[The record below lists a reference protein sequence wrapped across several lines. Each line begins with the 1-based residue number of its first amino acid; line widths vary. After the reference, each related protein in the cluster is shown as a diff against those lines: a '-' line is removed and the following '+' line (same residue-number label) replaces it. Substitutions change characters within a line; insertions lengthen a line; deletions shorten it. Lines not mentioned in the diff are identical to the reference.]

1 MHIFLFGGT
10 TEGRKIAEAIAEVNR
25 AWAARDAAAR
35 AAHESSGLP
44 IAAEVYV
51 TTTYGASLLPAGPG
65 IRVHVGRLDAEEMTA
80 LLEEAR
86 QATGFASDE
95 TARQQ
100 LKLMSDDSD
109 GELEKSGSLKSAGQ
123 CSQAERC
130 QLSASLL
137 VIDATH
143 PYAAVVSEHILTACA
158 AAGVRCIRVERE
170 DSGAE
175 EHGIESAQKAL
186 PERES
191 TGAGGK
197 ASASEGAT
205 LHWVESIEEA
215 AVWLAREISDAKC
228 LPGISGM
235 KTQVPGLEENGKERA
250 LAAQAAGRN
259 DALAQSDR
267 SSSEASQSP
276 NILITTGSKELAPY
290 TQIPDFAAR
299 CYVRALP
306 TVEALE
312 KCQALGFRREH
323 LILMQGP
330 FSEEMNVAQLRYADA
345 GYLVTKASGETGGFP
360 EKCEAALALGV
371 EVICVGRPK
380 EVSIPDATWYDRG
393 KLDAVLRR
401 IREIGTAGMCESS
414 SEDALVTCGSGTTER
429 SEDQAEAAD
438 RAME

>member
-10 TEGRKIAEAIAEVNR
+10 TEGRKIAEAIVEVNR
-25 AWAARDAAAR
+25 EWAARDAAAC
-35 AAHESSGLP
+35 AAHESSWLP

-51 TTTYGASLLPAGPG
+51 TTAYGASLLPAGPG

-80 LLEEAR
+80 LFEAAR
-86 QATGFASDE
+86 QATGFTSDE

-100 LKLMSDDSD
+100 LKPMPGDTD
-109 GELEKSGSLKSAGQ
+109 GEMEKSESSKSAGQ
-123 CSQAERC
+123 CRQAERC

-143 PYAAVVSEHILTACA
+143 PYAAVVSENILTACA

-170 DSGAE
+170 DSGAG
-175 EHGIESAQKAL
+175 EHGIESAQKAF
-186 PERES
+186 PERED

-197 ASASEGAT
+197 ASASEGAAF
-205 LHWVESIEEA
+205 HWVESIEEA
-215 AVWLAREISDAKC
+215 AAWLAGES
-228 LPGISGM
+228 
-235 KTQVPGLEENGKERA
+235 
-250 LAAQAAGRN
+250 AQR
-259 DALAQSDR
+259 
-267 SSSEASQSP
+267 P

-306 TVEALE
+306 AVEALE
-312 KCQALGFRREH
+312 KCQALGFRRDH

-371 EVICVGRPK
+371 EVVCIGRPK
-380 EVSIPDATWYDRG
+380 EVSIPDAAWYDRE
-393 KLDAVLRR
+393 KSDAVLRR
-401 IREIGTAGMCESS
+401 INEIGRAG
-414 SEDALVTCGSGTTER
+414 TCGRSATER
-429 SEDQAEAAD
+429 SEEQAEAAD
-438 RAME
+438 RSII

>member
-10 TEGRKIAEAIAEVNR
+10 TEGRKIAEAIAEVNSE
-25 AWAARDAAAR
+25 WAARDAAAC

-44 IAAEVYV
+44 IVAEVYV
-51 TTTYGASLLPAGPG
+51 TTAYGASLLPAGPG
-65 IRVHVGRLDAEEMTA
+65 ITVHVGRLDAEEMTA
-80 LLEEAR
+80 LFMEAR
-86 QATGFASDE
+86 QATGFTSDE

-100 LKLMSDDSD
+100 LKPMPGDTN
-109 GELEKSGSLKSAGQ
+109 GEMEKSESPKSAGQ
-123 CSQAERC
+123 CRQVERC
-130 QLSASLL
+130 QLPAPLL

-143 PYAAVVSEHILTACA
+143 PYAAVVSENILTACA

-170 DSGAE
+170 DSGAG
-175 EHGIESAQKAL
+175 EHGTESARKAL

-191 TGAGGK
+191 TGEDGK
-197 ASASEGAT
+197 ASASEGAAF
-205 LHWVESIEEA
+205 HWVESIEEA
-215 AVWLAREISDAKC
+215 AAWLAQ
-228 LPGISGM
+228 P
-235 KTQVPGLEENGKERA
+235 
-250 LAAQAAGRN
+250 
-259 DALAQSDR
+259 DR
-267 SSSEASQSP
+267 SSSEAAQRP
-276 NILITTGSKELAPY
+276 NILITTGSKELTPY

-312 KCQALGFRREH
+312 KCQVLGFRRDH

-380 EVSIPDATWYDRG
+380 EVSIPDAAWYDRE
-393 KLDAVLRR
+393 KSDAVLRR
-401 IREIGTAGMCESS
+401 IHEIGRVG
-414 SEDALVTCGSGTTER
+414 TCGRNATER
-429 SEDQAEAAD
+429 SEEQAEAAD
-438 RAME
+438 RGII

>member
-10 TEGRKIAEAIAEVNR
+10 TEGRKIAEAIVEVNR
-25 AWAARDAAAR
+25 EWAARDAA
-35 AAHESSGLP
+35 SSGLP

-51 TTTYGASLLPAGPG
+51 TTAYGASLLPAGPG
-65 IRVHVGRLDAEEMTA
+65 IRVHVGGLDAEEMTA
-80 LLEEAR
+80 LLEAAR
-86 QATGFASDE
+86 QATGFTSDE

-100 LKLMSDDSD
+100 LKLMPGDTD
-109 GELEKSGSLKSAGQ
+109 GELEKSESPKSAGQ
-123 CSQAERC
+123 CRQAERC
-130 QLSASLL
+130 QLTGQLL

-143 PYAAVVSEHILTACA
+143 PYAAVVSENILTACA
-158 AAGVRCIRVERE
+158 VAGVRCIRVERE
-170 DSGAE
+170 DSGAG

-191 TGAGGK
+191 TGEDGK
-197 ASASEGAT
+197 ASASEGAAF
-205 LHWVESIEEA
+205 HWVESIEEA
-215 AVWLAREISDAKC
+215 AAWLAGES
-228 LPGISGM
+228 
-235 KTQVPGLEENGKERA
+235 
-250 LAAQAAGRN
+250 AQR
-259 DALAQSDR
+259 
-267 SSSEASQSP
+267 P
-276 NILITTGSKELAPY
+276 NILITTGSKELTPY

-312 KCQALGFRREH
+312 KCQALGFRRDH

-380 EVSIPDATWYDRG
+380 EVSIPDAAWYDRE
-393 KLDAVLRR
+393 KSDAVLRR
-401 IREIGTAGMCESS
+401 IHEIGRVG
-414 SEDALVTCGSGTTER
+414 TCGRSATER
-429 SEDQAEAAD
+429 SEKQAEAAD
-438 RAME
+438 CSII

>member
-10 TEGRKIAEAIAEVNR
+10 TEGRKIAEAIVEVNR
-25 AWAARDAAAR
+25 EWAAHEDAAACV
-35 AAHESSGLP
+35 AHESLGLP

-51 TTTYGASLLPAGPG
+51 TTAYGASLLPAGPG

-80 LLEEAR
+80 LLEAAR
-86 QATGFASDE
+86 QATGFTSDE

-100 LKLMSDDSD
+100 LKLMSDDTD
-109 GELEKSGSLKSAGQ
+109 GELEKSESPKSAGQ
-123 CSQAERC
+123 CRQAERC
-130 QLSASLL
+130 QLSAQLL

-143 PYAAVVSEHILTACA
+143 PYAAVVSENILTACA

-170 DSGAE
+170 
-175 EHGIESAQKAL
+175 
-186 PERES
+186 S

-197 ASASEGAT
+197 ASASEGAA

-215 AVWLAREISDAKC
+215 AAW
-228 LPGISGM
+228 
-235 KTQVPGLEENGKERA
+235 
-250 LAAQAAGRN
+250 
-259 DALAQSDR
+259 LAQSDR
-267 SSSEASQSP
+267 SSSEAAQRP

-312 KCQALGFRREH
+312 KCQALGFRRDH

-330 FSEEMNVAQLRYADA
+330 FSEEMNVAQLRYAEA

-380 EVSIPDATWYDRG
+380 EVSIPDAAWYDRE
-393 KLDAVLRR
+393 KSDAVLRR
-401 IREIGTAGMCESS
+401 IHEIGRVGTCESS
-414 SEDALVTCGSGTTER
+414 SEDALVTCGSGTTES

-438 RAME
+438 RGII

>member
-10 TEGRKIAEAIAEVNR
+10 TEGRKIAEAIVEVNR
-25 AWAARDAAAR
+25 EWAARDAAAC
-35 AAHESSGLP
+35 AAHESSELP

-51 TTTYGASLLPAGPG
+51 ATAYGASLLPAGPG
-65 IRVHVGRLDAEEMTA
+65 ITVHVGRLDAEEMTA
-80 LLEEAR
+80 LFEAAR
-86 QATGFASDE
+86 QTMGFTSDE

-100 LKLMSDDSD
+100 LKLMPDDTE
-109 GELEKSGSLKSAGQ
+109 GELEKSESPKSKGR
-123 CSQAERC
+123 CGQAERC

-143 PYAAVVSEHILTACA
+143 PYAAVVSENILTACA

-175 EHGIESAQKAL
+175 EHGTESAQKAL

-191 TGAGGK
+191 TGEDGK
-197 ASASEGAT
+197 ASAPEAAAF
-205 LHWVESIEEA
+205 HWVESIEEA
-215 AVWLAREISDAKC
+215 AAWLAQ
-228 LPGISGM
+228 P
-235 KTQVPGLEENGKERA
+235 
-250 LAAQAAGRN
+250 
-259 DALAQSDR
+259 DR
-267 SSSEASQSP
+267 SSSEAAQRP

-312 KCQALGFRREH
+312 KCQALGFRRDH

-371 EVICVGRPK
+371 EVICIGRPK
-380 EVSIPDATWYDRG
+380 EVSIPDAAWYDRE
-393 KLDAVLRR
+393 KSDAVLRR
-401 IREIGTAGMCESS
+401 IHEIGRAG
-414 SEDALVTCGSGTTER
+414 TCGRSATEH
-429 SEDQAEAAD
+429 SEKQAEAAD
-438 RAME
+438 RGII

>member
-10 TEGRKIAEAIAEVNR
+10 TEGRKIAEAIVEVNR
-25 AWAARDAAAR
+25 EWAARDAAAC
-35 AAHESSGLP
+35 AAHESSELP

-51 TTTYGASLLPAGPG
+51 TTAYGASLLPAGPG

-80 LLEEAR
+80 LFEAAR
-86 QATGFASDE
+86 QATGFTSDE

-100 LKLMSDDSD
+100 LKPMLDDTD
-109 GELEKSGSLKSAGQ
+109 GEMEKSESPKSAGR
-123 CSQAERC
+123 CRQAERC
-130 QLSASLL
+130 QLSGPLL

-143 PYAAVVSEHILTACA
+143 PYAAVVSENILTACA

-175 EHGIESAQKAL
+175 EHGTESAQKAL

-191 TGAGGK
+191 TGEDGK
-197 ASASEGAT
+197 ASASESAAF
-205 LHWVESIEEA
+205 HWVESIEEA
-215 AVWLAREISDAKC
+215 AAWLAGES
-228 LPGISGM
+228 
-235 KTQVPGLEENGKERA
+235 
-250 LAAQAAGRN
+250 AQR
-259 DALAQSDR
+259 
-267 SSSEASQSP
+267 P
-276 NILITTGSKELAPY
+276 NILITTGSKELTPY

-312 KCQALGFRREH
+312 KCQALGFRRDH

-380 EVSIPDATWYDRG
+380 EVSIPDAAWYDRE
-393 KLDAVLRR
+393 KSDAVLRR
-401 IREIGTAGMCESS
+401 IHEIGRVG
-414 SEDALVTCGSGTTER
+414 TCGRSATER
-429 SEDQAEAAD
+429 SEKQAEAAD
-438 RAME
+438 RSII

>member
-25 AWAARDAAAR
+25 EW

-51 TTTYGASLLPAGPG
+51 TTTYGESLLPAGPG

-95 TARQQ
+95 TVQEQ
-100 LKLMSDDSD
+100 LNLMPDDTD
-109 GELEKSGSLKSAGQ
+109 GELEKSEAPKSAGRYG
-123 CSQAERC
+123 QAERC
-130 QLSASLL
+130 QISAPLL

-197 ASASEGAT
+197 ASAPEGAA

-215 AVWLAREISDAKC
+215 AAW
-228 LPGISGM
+228 
-235 KTQVPGLEENGKERA
+235 
-250 LAAQAAGRN
+250 
-259 DALAQSDR
+259 LAQSDR
-267 SSSEASQSP
+267 SSSEAAQCP

-312 KCQALGFRREH
+312 KCQALGFRRDH

-371 EVICVGRPK
+371 EVVCVGRPK

-414 SEDALVTCGSGTTER
+414 SEDALVTCGSGTTES

>member
-25 AWAARDAAAR
+25 EWAARDAAAC

-65 IRVHVGRLDAEEMTA
+65 ITVHVGRLDAEEMTA
-80 LLEEAR
+80 LFEAAR
-86 QATGFASDE
+86 QATGFTSDE
-95 TARQQ
+95 TARQE
-100 LKLMSDDSD
+100 LNPMPDDTD
-109 GELEKSGSLKSAGQ
+109 GELEKSESLKSAGQ
-123 CSQAERC
+123 CRQAERC

-143 PYAAVVSEHILTACA
+143 PYAAVVSENILTACA

-175 EHGIESAQKAL
+175 EHGTESAQKAL

-191 TGAGGK
+191 TGEDGK
-197 ASASEGAT
+197 ASAPEAAAF
-205 LHWVESIEEA
+205 HWVESIEEA
-215 AVWLAREISDAKC
+215 AAWLAQ
-228 LPGISGM
+228 L
-235 KTQVPGLEENGKERA
+235 
-250 LAAQAAGRN
+250 
-259 DALAQSDR
+259 DR
-267 SSSEASQSP
+267 SSSEAAQRP

-312 KCQALGFRREH
+312 KCQALGFRRDH

-330 FSEEMNVAQLRYADA
+330 FSEEMNVAQLRYAGA

-380 EVSIPDATWYDRG
+380 EVSIPAAAWYDRE
-393 KLDAVLRR
+393 KSDAVLRR
-401 IREIGTAGMCESS
+401 IHEIGSAG
-414 SEDALVTCGSGTTER
+414 ACGRSATER
-429 SEDQAEAAD
+429 SEKQAEAAD
-438 RAME
+438 CSII

>member
-25 AWAARDAAAR
+25 EWAARDAA
-35 AAHESSGLP
+35 SSGLP
-44 IAAEVYV
+44 IVAEVYV
-51 TTTYGASLLPAGPG
+51 ATAYGASLLPAGPG

-80 LLEEAR
+80 LFKA
-86 QATGFASDE
+86 A
-95 TARQQ
+95 QQ
-100 LKLMSDDSD
+100 T
-109 GELEKSGSLKSAGQ
+109 
-123 CSQAERC
+123 
-130 QLSASLL
+130 SASLL

-143 PYAAVVSEHILTACA
+143 PYAAVVSENILTACA

-170 DSGAE
+170 D
-175 EHGIESAQKAL
+175 
-186 PERES
+186 

-197 ASASEGAT
+197 ASASESAAF
-205 LHWVESIEEA
+205 HWVESIEEA
-215 AVWLAREISDAKC
+215 AAWLEQ
-228 LPGISGM
+228 P
-235 KTQVPGLEENGKERA
+235 
-250 LAAQAAGRN
+250 
-259 DALAQSDR
+259 DR
-267 SSSEASQSP
+267 SSSEAAQRP

-290 TQIPDFAAR
+290 TQIPDFATR

-312 KCQALGFRREH
+312 KCQALGFRRDH

-371 EVICVGRPK
+371 EVVCIGRPK

-414 SEDALVTCGSGTTER
+414 SEDALVTCGSGTTES

>member
-10 TEGRKIAEAIAEVNR
+10 TEGRKIAEAIAEVNS
-25 AWAARDAAAR
+25 AWAAHEDATAC

-80 LLEEAR
+80 LLMEAR
-86 QATGFASDE
+86 QE
-95 TARQQ
+95 
-100 LKLMSDDSD
+100 LNLMPDDTD
-109 GELEKSGSLKSAGQ
+109 GELEKSEAPKSAGR
-123 CSQAERC
+123 CGQAERC
-130 QLSASLL
+130 QISAPLL

-170 DSGAE
+170 DSGTG

-186 PERES
+186 PEWES
-191 TGAGGK
+191 TGVGGK
-197 ASASEGAT
+197 ASASESAAF
-205 LHWVESIEEA
+205 HWVESIEEA
-215 AVWLAREISDAKC
+215 AAWLEQ
-228 LPGISGM
+228 P
-235 KTQVPGLEENGKERA
+235 
-250 LAAQAAGRN
+250 
-259 DALAQSDR
+259 DR
-267 SSSEASQSP
+267 SSSEAAQSL

-312 KCQALGFRREH
+312 KCQALGFRRDH

-371 EVICVGRPK
+371 EVVCVGRPK

-414 SEDALVTCGSGTTER
+414 SEDALVTCGSGTTES

>member
-10 TEGRKIAEAIAEVNR
+10 TEGRKIAEAIVEVNR
-25 AWAARDAAAR
+25 EWAARDAAAC
-35 AAHESSGLP
+35 AAHESSELP

-80 LLEEAR
+80 LFEA
-86 QATGFASDE
+86 A
-95 TARQQ
+95 QQ
-100 LKLMSDDSD
+100 T
-109 GELEKSGSLKSAGQ
+109 SAP
-123 CSQAERC
+123 
-130 QLSASLL
+130 LL

-143 PYAAVVSEHILTACA
+143 PYAAVVSENILTACA

-175 EHGIESAQKAL
+175 EHGTESAQKAL

-191 TGAGGK
+191 TGEDGK
-197 ASASEGAT
+197 ASAPEGAAF
-205 LHWVESIEEA
+205 HWVESIEEA
-215 AVWLAREISDAKC
+215 AAWLA
-228 LPGISGM
+228 
-235 KTQVPGLEENGKERA
+235 GKS
-250 LAAQAAGRN
+250 AQR
-259 DALAQSDR
+259 
-267 SSSEASQSP
+267 P
-276 NILITTGSKELAPY
+276 NILITTGSKELTPY

-312 KCQALGFRREH
+312 KCQALGFRRDH

-371 EVICVGRPK
+371 EVVCIGRPK
-380 EVSIPDATWYDRG
+380 EVSIPDAAWYDRE
-393 KLDAVLRR
+393 KSDAVLRR
-401 IREIGTAGMCESS
+401 IHEIGRAG
-414 SEDALVTCGSGTTER
+414 TCGRSATER
-429 SEDQAEAAD
+429 SEEQAEAAD
-438 RAME
+438 RSII

>member
-10 TEGRKIAEAIAEVNR
+10 TEGRKIAEAIVEVNR
-25 AWAARDAAAR
+25 NWAARDVAAC

-80 LLEEAR
+80 LFEAAQ
-86 QATGFASDE
+86 QATVFTSDE
-95 TARQQ
+95 TARQE
-100 LKLMSDDSD
+100 LNPMPDDTD
-109 GELEKSGSLKSAGQ
+109 GELEKSESLKSAGQ
-123 CSQAERC
+123 CRQAERC
-130 QLSASLL
+130 PLSSQLL

-143 PYAAVVSEHILTACA
+143 PYAAVVSENILTACA

-170 DSGAE
+170 DSGAG
-175 EHGIESAQKAL
+175 EHGTESAQKAL

-197 ASASEGAT
+197 ASASESAAF
-205 LHWVESIEEA
+205 HWVESIEEA
-215 AVWLAREISDAKC
+215 AAWLAGES
-228 LPGISGM
+228 
-235 KTQVPGLEENGKERA
+235 
-250 LAAQAAGRN
+250 AQR
-259 DALAQSDR
+259 
-267 SSSEASQSP
+267 P

-290 TQIPDFAAR
+290 TRIPDFAAR

-312 KCQALGFRREH
+312 KCQALGFRRDH

-330 FSEEMNVAQLRYADA
+330 FSEEMNVAQLRYAEA

-380 EVSIPDATWYDRG
+380 EVSIPDAAWYDRE
-393 KLDAVLRR
+393 KSDAVLRR
-401 IREIGTAGMCESS
+401 IREIGRVG
-414 SEDALVTCGSGTTER
+414 TCGRSATER
-429 SEDQAEAAD
+429 SEEQAEAAD
-438 RAME
+438 RGII

>member
-1 MHIFLFGGT
+1 MYIFLFGGT
-10 TEGRKIAEAIAEVNR
+10 TEGRKIAEAIVEVNR
-25 AWAARDAAAR
+25 EWAARDAAAC
-35 AAHESSGLP
+35 AAHESSELP

-51 TTTYGASLLPAGPG
+51 ATAYGASLLPAGPG

-80 LLEEAR
+80 LFMEAR

-95 TARQQ
+95 TVQEQ
-100 LKLMSDDSD
+100 LNLMPDDTD
-109 GELEKSGSLKSAGQ
+109 GEMEKSEAPKSKGR
-123 CSQAERC
+123 CGQAERC
-130 QLSASLL
+130 QISGQLL

-175 EHGIESAQKAL
+175 EHGIESTQKAL
-186 PERES
+186 LERES
-191 TGAGGK
+191 TGEDGK
-197 ASASEGAT
+197 TSAPEGTA

-215 AVWLAREISDAKC
+215 AAW
-228 LPGISGM
+228 
-235 KTQVPGLEENGKERA
+235 
-250 LAAQAAGRN
+250 
-259 DALAQSDR
+259 LAQSDR
-267 SSSEASQSP
+267 SSSEAAQRP

-312 KCQALGFRREH
+312 KCQTLGFRREH

-371 EVICVGRPK
+371 EVVCIGRPK

-414 SEDALVTCGSGTTER
+414 SEDALVTCGSGTTES

>member
-25 AWAARDAAAR
+25 EWAARDAA
-35 AAHESSGLP
+35 SSGLP
-44 IAAEVYV
+44 IVAEVYV
-51 TTTYGASLLPAGPG
+51 ATAYGASLLPAGPG

-80 LLEEAR
+80 LFKA
-86 QATGFASDE
+86 A
-95 TARQQ
+95 QQ
-100 LKLMSDDSD
+100 T
-109 GELEKSGSLKSAGQ
+109 
-123 CSQAERC
+123 
-130 QLSASLL
+130 SASLL

-143 PYAAVVSEHILTACA
+143 PYAAVVSENILTACA

-170 DSGAE
+170 D
-175 EHGIESAQKAL
+175 
-186 PERES
+186 

-197 ASASEGAT
+197 ASASESAAF
-205 LHWVESIEEA
+205 HWVESIEEA
-215 AVWLAREISDAKC
+215 AAWLEQ
-228 LPGISGM
+228 P
-235 KTQVPGLEENGKERA
+235 
-250 LAAQAAGRN
+250 
-259 DALAQSDR
+259 DR
-267 SSSEASQSP
+267 SSSEAAQRP

-312 KCQALGFRREH
+312 KCQTLGFRRDH

-380 EVSIPDATWYDRG
+380 EVSIPDAAWYDRE
-393 KLDAVLRR
+393 KSDAVLRR
-401 IREIGTAGMCESS
+401 IHEIGRVG
-414 SEDALVTCGSGTTER
+414 TCGRSATER
-429 SEDQAEAAD
+429 SEKQAEAAD
-438 RAME
+438 CSII

>member
-10 TEGRKIAEAIAEVNR
+10 TEGRKIAEAIVEVNR
-25 AWAARDAAAR
+25 EWAARDAAAC
-35 AAHESSGLP
+35 AAHESSEML

-51 TTTYGASLLPAGPG
+51 TTAYGASLLPAGPG
-65 IRVHVGRLDAEEMTA
+65 ITVHVGRLDAEKMTA
-80 LLEEAR
+80 LFEAAR
-86 QATGFASDE
+86 QATGFTSDE

-100 LKLMSDDSD
+100 LKLMPDDTD
-109 GELEKSGSLKSAGQ
+109 GELEKSESPKSAGQ
-123 CSQAERC
+123 CRQAERC
-130 QLSASLL
+130 QMSGPLL

-143 PYAAVVSEHILTACA
+143 PYAAVVSENILTACA

-170 DSGAE
+170 DSGAG
-175 EHGIESAQKAL
+175 EHGTESAQKAL

-215 AVWLAREISDAKC
+215 AAWLEQ
-228 LPGISGM
+228 P
-235 KTQVPGLEENGKERA
+235 
-250 LAAQAAGRN
+250 
-259 DALAQSDR
+259 DR
-267 SSSEASQSP
+267 SSSEAAQRP
-276 NILITTGSKELAPY
+276 NILITTGSKELTPY

-371 EVICVGRPK
+371 EVVCIGRPK
-380 EVSIPDATWYDRG
+380 EVSIPDAAWYDRE
-393 KLDAVLRR
+393 KLDALLRR
-401 IREIGTAGMCESS
+401 IREIGRVE
-414 SEDALVTCGSGTTER
+414 TCGRSATEC
-429 SEDQAEAAD
+429 SEEQAEAAD
-438 RAME
+438 RSII

>member
-10 TEGRKIAEAIAEVNR
+10 TEGRKIAEAIVEVNR
-25 AWAARDAAAR
+25 EWTARDAAAC
-35 AAHESSGLP
+35 AAHESSELP

-51 TTTYGASLLPAGPG
+51 TTAYGASLLPAGPG
-65 IRVHVGRLDAEEMTA
+65 ITVHVGRLDAEEMMA
-80 LLEEAR
+80 LFEAAR
-86 QATGFASDE
+86 QATGFTSDE

-100 LKLMSDDSD
+100 LNPMPDDTD
-109 GELEKSGSLKSAGQ
+109 GEMEKSESPKSKGR
-123 CSQAERC
+123 CGQAERC

-143 PYAAVVSEHILTACA
+143 PYAAVVSENILTACA

-170 DSGAE
+170 DSGAG
-175 EHGIESAQKAL
+175 EHGIESAQKAF
-186 PERES
+186 PERED

-197 ASASEGAT
+197 ASASEGAAF
-205 LHWVESIEEA
+205 HWVESIEEA
-215 AVWLAREISDAKC
+215 AAWLVQ
-228 LPGISGM
+228 L
-235 KTQVPGLEENGKERA
+235 
-250 LAAQAAGRN
+250 
-259 DALAQSDR
+259 DR
-267 SSSEASQSP
+267 SSSEAAQRP

-312 KCQALGFRREH
+312 KCQALGFRRDH

-380 EVSIPDATWYDRG
+380 EVSIPDAAWYDRE
-393 KLDAVLRR
+393 KSDAVLRR
-401 IREIGTAGMCESS
+401 IHEIGRVG
-414 SEDALVTCGSGTTER
+414 TCGGSATER
-429 SEDQAEAAD
+429 SEKQADAAD
-438 RAME
+438 CSII

>member
-25 AWAARDAAAR
+25 EWAARDVA
-35 AAHESSGLP
+35 SSGLP

-51 TTTYGASLLPAGPG
+51 ATAYGASLLPAGPG

-80 LLEEAR
+80 LFEAAR
-86 QATGFASDE
+86 QATGFTSDE

-100 LKLMSDDSD
+100 LKPMLDDTD
-109 GELEKSGSLKSAGQ
+109 GEMEKYESPKSAGQ
-123 CSQAERC
+123 CRQAERC
-130 QLSASLL
+130 QLSGQLL

-143 PYAAVVSEHILTACA
+143 PYAAVVSENILTACA

-175 EHGIESAQKAL
+175 EHGTESAQKAL

-191 TGAGGK
+191 TGEDGK
-197 ASASEGAT
+197 ASAPEGAAF
-205 LHWVESIEEA
+205 HWVESIEEA
-215 AVWLAREISDAKC
+215 AAWLAGES
-228 LPGISGM
+228 
-235 KTQVPGLEENGKERA
+235 
-250 LAAQAAGRN
+250 AQR
-259 DALAQSDR
+259 
-267 SSSEASQSP
+267 P
-276 NILITTGSKELAPY
+276 NILITTGSKELTPY

-312 KCQALGFRREH
+312 KCQALGFRRDH

-371 EVICVGRPK
+371 EVVCIGRPK
-380 EVSIPDATWYDRG
+380 EVSIPDAAWYDRE
-393 KLDAVLRR
+393 KSDAVLRR
-401 IREIGTAGMCESS
+401 IHEIGRAG
-414 SEDALVTCGSGTTER
+414 TCGRSATER
-429 SEDQAEAAD
+429 SEEQAEAAD
-438 RAME
+438 RSII

>member
-10 TEGRKIAEAIAEVNR
+10 TEGRKIAEAIVEVNR
-25 AWAARDAAAR
+25 EWAAAC

-44 IAAEVYV
+44 IATEVYV
-51 TTTYGASLLPAGPG
+51 ATAYGASLLPAGPG
-65 IRVHVGRLDAEEMTA
+65 ITVHVGRLDAEEMTA
-80 LLEEAR
+80 LFEASR
-86 QATGFASDE
+86 QATGFTSDE

-100 LKLMSDDSD
+100 LKLMSDDTD
-109 GELEKSGSLKSAGQ
+109 GELEKSESLKSAGQ
-123 CSQAERC
+123 CRQAERC

-143 PYAAVVSEHILTACA
+143 PYAAVVSENILTACA

-175 EHGIESAQKAL
+175 EHGTESAQKAL

-191 TGAGGK
+191 TGEGGK
-197 ASASEGAT
+197 ASASEGAAF
-205 LHWVESIEEA
+205 HWVESIEEA
-215 AVWLAREISDAKC
+215 AAWLAQQD
-228 LPGISGM
+228 
-235 KTQVPGLEENGKERA
+235 Q
-250 LAAQAAGRN
+250 
-259 DALAQSDR
+259 
-267 SSSEASQSP
+267 SSSEAAQRP

-306 TVEALE
+306 TMEALE
-312 KCQALGFRREH
+312 KCQALGFRRDH

-371 EVICVGRPK
+371 EVVCIGRPK
-380 EVSIPDATWYDRG
+380 EVSIPDAAWYDRE
-393 KLDAVLRR
+393 KLDALLRR
-401 IREIGTAGMCESS
+401 IREIGRVE
-414 SEDALVTCGSGTTER
+414 TCGRSATEC
-429 SEDQAEAAD
+429 SEEQAEAAD
-438 RAME
+438 RSII

>member
-1 MHIFLFGGT
+1 MHVFLFGGT

-25 AWAARDAAAR
+25 AWAAHEDAVACE
-35 AAHESSGLP
+35 AHESSELP
-44 IAAEVYV
+44 ITAEVYV
-51 TTTYGASLLPAGPG
+51 ATAYGASLLPAGPG
-65 IRVHVGRLDAEEMTA
+65 ITVHVGRLDAEEMTA
-80 LLEEAR
+80 LFMEAR
-86 QATGFASDE
+86 K
-95 TARQQ
+95 Q
-100 LKLMSDDSD
+100 LKPMPDDTN
-109 GELEKSGSLKSAGQ
+109 GEREKCEAPKSKGR
-123 CSQAERC
+123 CGQAERG
-130 QLSASLL
+130 QISDQLL

-143 PYAAVVSEHILTACA
+143 PYAAVVSENILTACA

-170 DSGAE
+170 DSGAG

-186 PERES
+186 PERED

-215 AVWLAREISDAKC
+215 AAWLAQ
-228 LPGISGM
+228 P
-235 KTQVPGLEENGKERA
+235 
-250 LAAQAAGRN
+250 
-259 DALAQSDR
+259 DR
-267 SSSEASQSP
+267 PSSESAHRP

-312 KCQALGFRREH
+312 KCQALGFRRDH

-380 EVSIPDATWYDRG
+380 EVSIPDAAWYDRE
-393 KLDAVLRR
+393 KSDAVLRR
-401 IREIGTAGMCESS
+401 IHEIGRVG
-414 SEDALVTCGSGTTER
+414 TCGGSATER
-429 SEDQAEAAD
+429 SEEQAEAAD
-438 RAME
+438 RSII

>member
-25 AWAARDAAAR
+25 EC

-51 TTTYGASLLPAGPG
+51 TTTYGASLLPAGSG

-86 QATGFASDE
+86 QE
-95 TARQQ
+95 
-100 LKLMSDDSD
+100 LNLMPDDTD
-109 GELEKSGSLKSAGQ
+109 GEMEKSEAPKSKGR
-123 CSQAERC
+123 CGQAERC
-130 QLSASLL
+130 QISAPLL

-191 TGAGGK
+191 TGEDGK
-197 ASASEGAT
+197 ASAPEGAA

-215 AVWLAREISDAKC
+215 AVWLAQ
-228 LPGISGM
+228 P
-235 KTQVPGLEENGKERA
+235 
-250 LAAQAAGRN
+250 
-259 DALAQSDR
+259 DR
-267 SSSEASQSP
+267 SSSEAAQRP

-290 TQIPDFAAR
+290 TQIPDFATR

-312 KCQALGFRREH
+312 KCQALGFRRDH

-371 EVICVGRPK
+371 EVVCIGRPK

-414 SEDALVTCGSGTTER
+414 SEDALVTCGSGTTES